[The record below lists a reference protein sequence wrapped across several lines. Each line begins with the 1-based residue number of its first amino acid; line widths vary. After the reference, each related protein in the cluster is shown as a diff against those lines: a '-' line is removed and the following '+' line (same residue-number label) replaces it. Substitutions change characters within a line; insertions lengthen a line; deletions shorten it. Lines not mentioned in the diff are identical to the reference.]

1 MPEVGYTFNS
11 LIESLSGI
19 GSTSSNYADLALTG
33 SQARVVPA
41 VDYGRWSNHV
51 FFADAIRKF
60 RNSLSRIENIYPIGL
75 SGGDVSSLCA
85 ENVYKVDQWKKES
98 SGFDLWLLDQLSL
111 TSSIT
116 ASSTN
121 QLGETVNL
129 TYIIRDQSNTI
140 TGSQTA
146 TVNSISASAHNFEEQ
161 NYEIVP
167 HSAGSAN
174 DHYAWAGTAES
185 YVTRTP
191 KFRNMLP
198 EVLFYNDENY
208 LLEKTLQAF
217 ADSLDEIKSFVDQMS
232 YLKHTS
238 YEDHDRT
245 PNKFLPVLANHFG
258 INLYQSAVNAALSSF
273 LMQSSTA
280 VTTQDIAY
288 SIWNRIV
295 NNLAYILKNKGTRE
309 CLEAIGRMYGVDHN
323 FLKVDEYTILERDR
337 RIKVP
342 EEVDVPT
349 LFSTGDVYVQMPT
362 GSVSALDFDG
372 SRDFTIEI
380 RVSVTSATEHILLQ
394 HPLYQIKLD
403 ASGQAHF
410 EVEAGTTASTVQSSI
425 SSFIQK
431 KDNFIHVIASRTGDN
446 LKIWTMGLSGSGSGG
461 DDIVMLASAVTTGV
475 QAVNFDSSGG
485 SASFGA
491 YFPGS
496 GSFNGYIHEVRSW
509 TVPLEEED
517 LKEHVRNFESISFI
531 NSTASNGAGYGSL
544 SAHWKLKEDII
555 LTGGYNYIIDST
567 TAGNTANP
575 INFENQST
583 KRYKVFTNQQKFSH
597 WYPSALFIDN
607 DKVRQSTDDEKFL
620 DDPGDISIHLTPI
633 NAVNRD
639 IRNCIQDVNIK
650 HMLGDPEAL
659 YEDSYS
665 GSLQNTLQ
673 DVTTRY
679 NGKDI
684 AEINTFVDAMDNFND
699 VLGGIFEFMEQ
710 FIPAKSNI
718 LSKGLLVEP
727 HILERPKIRRKEY
740 DLVEQQAVSAKI
752 NTHYLEFD
760 STAASGT
767 TTASFEGY
775 KYNNGVQEF
784 IKDTITSQAIVPLSN
799 KDNDSINVPRFS
811 ATRVGRF
818 IPVKILPSTPSATEV
833 SITLSRRLISP
844 TASSSATNGYIDG
857 TVKMLRAG
865 KSFKTDQPAI
875 KFEFPSS
882 SDGTNYFVA
891 EVGDIDNGKGRV
903 ISGKDNLFTSKLD
916 EDDIQIK
923 LQLSE
928 LVKSATSDPNT
939 LSGEIGVVDF
949 VVTNLFSN
957 ASQVVRLAIGNR
969 DELYNEFGGQ
979 GGTTIQS

>member
-167 HSAGSAN
+167 QSAGSAN